1 MDDVKKSDEELWQL
15 IRENHESS
23 FNLLMER
30 YLPSLIHYGSKF
42 SDDAALVQDC
52 VQDILADLWLR
63 RTRESSILSLR
74 AYLFAAV
81 RNRIR
86 RQAKKAG
93 RTGMLDENDEYT
105 SFEAVFSV
113 EENWI
118 ASEEERER
126 LGKLNDLVNRLP
138 PRQKEIIYLRY
149 YQGLE
154 KSQIAEVLDI
164 HYQSVS
170 NLLHRTL
177 TALRKQ
183 FPVLLHVFL
192 AWKYL

>member
-1 MDDVKKSDEELWQL
+1 MNDLKKSDEELWQL
-15 IRENHESS
+15 VREDHENS
-23 FNLLMER
+23 FNQLMER

-42 SDDAALVQDC
+42 SDDRALVQDC
-52 VQDILADLWLR
+52 VQDILAELWMK

-81 RNRIR
+81 RHSVCRE
-86 RQAKKAG
+86 AKKVG
-93 RTGMLDENDEYT
+93 KTGMLDENEEYS
-105 SFEAVFSV
+105 SFEAVFSI
-113 EENWI
+113 EEAWI
-118 ASEEERER
+118 ADEAERER
-126 LGKLNDLVNRLP
+126 LGKLNHLINRLP

-154 KSQIAEVLDI
+154 KNQIAEVLNI

-183 FPVLLHVFL
+183 FTVLLYILL
-192 AWKYL
+192 ALKWP

>member
-1 MDDVKKSDEELWQL
+1 MNDVKKSDEELWQL
-15 IRENHESS
+15 TRENHESS
-23 FNLLMER
+23 FNQLMER
-30 YLPSLIHYGSKF
+30 YLPSLLHYGGKF
-42 SDDAALVQDC
+42 SEDYALVEDC
-52 VQDILADLWLR
+52 VQEVLADLWMR
-63 RTRESSILSLR
+63 RTRETPILSVR

-81 RNRIR
+81 RNRVCR
-86 RQAKKAG
+86 EARKAG
-93 RTGMLDENDEYT
+93 RTGVLDENDGY
-105 SFEAVFSV
+105 SLFDAVFSV
-113 EENWI
+113 EDTWI
-118 ASEEERER
+118 ADESERER
-126 LGKLNDLVNRLP
+126 LRKLNHLVNRLQ

-154 KSQIAEVLDI
+154 KNQIAEVLDI

-183 FPVLLHVFL
+183 FTVLLHVFL